1 MRAMTTRARF
11 RCCVRDRVR
20 ARGLRSLALLAVS
33 VAVLASAG
41 CRSGACTDIGCAPE
55 GITVQ
60 LPALAVAEASDE
72 LTVDACVGDRC
83 TETSVPAAA
92 FASGATVT
100 TPELREGDVSFRRA
114 TVSVAVTDPSD
125 GRVLFEE
132 HSRARV
138 TTSHPNGRGCP
149 PACVSGEDV
158 RLGE

>member
-1 MRAMTTRARF
+1 MRAMTTGARF
-11 RCCVRDRVR
+11 RGCVRDQVR
-20 ARGLRSLALLAVS
+20 RRGLRSLALLVVS

-55 GITVQ
+55 GIAVH
-60 LPALAVAEASDE
+60 LPALAVAGASDE

-83 TETSVPAAA
+83 TETSLPAAA
-92 FASGATVT
+92 LASGATVT

-132 HSRARV
+132 RSRARV
-138 TTSHPNGRGCP
+138 TTSYPNGRGCP
-149 PACVSGEDV
+149 PACVSGQDV
-158 RLGE
+158 RFGE